1 MATAMLRKEPPVQE
15 GCAAEG
21 CANAAAIIH
30 GGKPLCGRHALEQ
43 LERETAPRKATSLKG
58 QSVGQP

>member
-1 MATAMLRKEPPVQE
+1 MATAMLRKEPSVQE

-30 GGKPLCGRHALEQ
+30 GGKSLCGKHALEQ

-58 QSVGQP
+58 